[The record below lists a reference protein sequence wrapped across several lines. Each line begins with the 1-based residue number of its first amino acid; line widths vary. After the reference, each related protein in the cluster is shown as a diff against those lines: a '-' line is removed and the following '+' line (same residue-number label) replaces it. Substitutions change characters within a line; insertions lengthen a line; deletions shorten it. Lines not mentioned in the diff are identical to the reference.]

1 MEKIVYTDSEGT
13 ERSISEEGFLNVLKL
28 FEKPEPI
35 KKERLVEII
44 YDLYMKIVWDGGI
57 ETSEEF
63 LECITEEELG
73 QILV

>member
-1 MEKIVYTDSEGT
+1 MDKIKYIDSEGI

-28 FEKPEPI
+28 FEKPKPI
-35 KKERLVEII
+35 TKERLERII

-57 ETSEEF
+57 ETKEDF